1 MLNLMREQLELAT
14 KAYSTRF
21 SEEIRRNNEYALSM
35 I

>member
-14 KAYSTRF
+14 KAYSARF
-21 SEEIRRNNEYALSM
+21 GEELRRSNEYDCGM